1 MMFDQGFQSKLL
13 NDVLSH
19 RFSDADVLVN
29 YVQTRTGKFDR
40 NIVTA
45 YWLVRDNMINDELVL
60 LEYIK
65 FECSR

>member
-19 RFSDADVLVN
+19 RFSDANDLVD
-29 YVQTRTGKFDR
+29 YVYTRAGKLDHD
-40 NIVTA
+40 IVTS
-45 YWLVRDNMINDELVL
+45 YWLGIDHMINDEQVL

>member
-1 MMFDQGFQSKLL
+1 MMLDQSFQSKLP

-19 RFSDADVLVN
+19 RFSDADDLVN

-40 NIVTA
+40 NIVTS
-45 YWLVRDNMINDELVL
+45 YWLGRDHMINDELVL